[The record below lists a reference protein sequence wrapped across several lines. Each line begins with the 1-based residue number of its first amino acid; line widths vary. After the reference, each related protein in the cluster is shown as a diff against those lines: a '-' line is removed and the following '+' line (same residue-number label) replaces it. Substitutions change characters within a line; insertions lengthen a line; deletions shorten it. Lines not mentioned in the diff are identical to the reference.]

1 MSWIV
6 TWRGFHLNDPGS
18 ISLTCREDLQSRFV
32 ELQAVLVKYH
42 LNGRTPSPRKPVK
55 SVAYEQKEI
64 HQVWDIQSLS
74 SSSCLKNIYLNH
86 FSSPRTTSSQAFSV
100 NAFRERYCLK
110 PRANRR
116 NIVGQQ
122 LPTLLDFACCV
133 RLHSLLHV
141 VAFCWELLCKV
152 WNRSNTPNISFVPGS
167 SKPIFLS

>member
-32 ELQAVLVKYH
+32 ELQALLVKYQ

-55 SVAYEQKEI
+55 SVSYEQKEI
-64 HQVWDIQSLS
+64 HQVWDTQSVS

-86 FSSPRTTSSQAFSV
+86 FSSLRTTSSQAFSV
-100 NAFRERYCLK
+100 NAFRERYYLK

-116 NIVGQQ
+116 NMLANKSKHCWI
-122 LPTLLDFACCV
+122 LMLRPFAHPAGCC
-133 RLHSLLHV
+133 SLLLGV
-141 VAFCWELLCKV
+141 VVQSLKPVKLLATCK
-152 WNRSNTPNISFVPGS
+152 RT
-167 SKPIFLS
+167 